1 MRYEFYWEDG
11 DGEDKSFDV
20 SPVLIDITTSSLG
33 ADEPE
38 VIEKLLTEY
47 MKENPDDYNIDE
59 WIEFLQEKG
68 YDAER
73 VLGYDY
79 AINFQL

>member
-11 DGEDKSFDV
+11 DGEDTSF
-20 SPVLIDITTSSLG
+20 IDITTSSLG